1 MATWAKV
8 RTAFIVLSCCLQWRC
23 TCPACPQKLAQF
35 LQVSVLL
42 LLGHCS
48 ALSGPVQCVRHTLMC
63 RKEEATPTKS
73 ETRSASQQQVWNPDS
88 HDDSD
93 SEDSQ
98 PLCDLAAD
106 SIPVGQLVA
115 KRTPF
120 QAFAVRPFSQH
131 VEEEALQ
138 DDRCVTCTLL
148 DVVHLHLSMCK

>member
-1 MATWAKV
+1 MCHG
-8 RTAFIVLSCCLQWRC
+8 L
-23 TCPACPQKLAQF
+23 
-35 LQVSVLL
+35 
-42 LLGHCS
+42 
-48 ALSGPVQCVRHTLMC
+48 HTPMC
-63 RKEEATPTKS
+63 RKEEATPTES

-106 SIPVGQLVA
+106 SIPLGQLVA

-120 QAFAVRPFSQH
+120 QAFVARPFSQH
-131 VEEEALQ
+131 AVEEA

-148 DVVHLHLSMCK
+148 DVVHLASDAESC